1 MNYFELFG
9 LSNDYNL
16 DTQSLAETYRELQKR
31 FHPDKFAS
39 ASERDKLLAL
49 QKASEINDAF
59 HTLKAPLRRAEYILA
74 LAGVD
79 IRGEQQTLRDPGFLM
94 QQMEWREQLEEIA
107 QSADP
112 DDEIFD
118 LQQTLQTEKS
128 SLQQTLQQALGDNA
142 HEQAANAVRKLKFV
156 LKFEQELEQLEESLL
171 E

>member
-9 LSNDYNL
+9 LSQDYNL

-31 FHPDKFAS
+31 FHPDKFAN

-59 HTLKAPLRRAEYILA
+59 HTLKAPLRRAEYLLA
-74 LAGVD
+74 LAGLD

-107 QSADP
+107 GSANP
-112 DDEIFD
+112 DDGIVE
-118 LQQTLQTEKS
+118 LQQTLQAEKTA
-128 SLQQTLQQALGDNA
+128 LQQTLQQCLAEQA
-142 HEQAANAVRKLKFV
+142 FEQAANAVRKLKFV
-156 LKFEQELEQLEESLL
+156 FKFEDELEQLEESLL